1 MALLISA
8 SASLALSN
16 CPSDQTKRYHN
27 CFGTYNYSDGR
38 KYVGEWA
45 NDSWHGR
52 GTATFSDGQAY
63 VGEWRFNDRHGE
75 GTNTW
80 DDGLKYVGEYKD
92 DKRNGQGT
100 YTFSDGT
107 IQEGI
112 WKNDT
117 FQYARKNPNVVKPS
131 PLKAAYIKLSKSQR
145 KQVQSI

>member
-52 GTATFSDGQAY
+52 GTATFSDGHTKKSLAKIDKCPLLCY
-63 VGEWRFNDRHGE
+63 LSNIRGLCLSATTARDSLSFWA
-75 GTNTW
+75 
-80 DDGLKYVGEYKD
+80 LKYK
-92 DKRNGQGT
+92 
-100 YTFSDGT
+100 
-107 IQEGI
+107 
-112 WKNDT
+112 
-117 FQYARKNPNVVKPS
+117 VKP
-131 PLKAAYIKLSKSQR
+131 KF
-145 KQVQSI
+145 